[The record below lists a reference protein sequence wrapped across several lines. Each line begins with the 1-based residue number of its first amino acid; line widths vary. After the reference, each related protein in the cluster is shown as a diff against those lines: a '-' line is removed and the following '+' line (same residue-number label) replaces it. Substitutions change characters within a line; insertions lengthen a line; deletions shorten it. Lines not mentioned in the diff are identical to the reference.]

1 MLPPTRHF
9 WRLRFA
15 ARLLSP
21 LLIAC
26 AGMVSAAI
34 TTFDYT
40 QIDSITGSGT
50 IAAPAQ
56 STVGGVTIT

>member
-1 MLPPTRHF
+1 MKRCLGSGA
-9 WRLRFA
+9 L
-15 ARLLSP
+15 
-21 LLIAC
+21 LLILLAS
-26 AGMVSAAI
+26 AGMAGAVI